1 MAGSTQAEESGAASD
16 HDKADELS
24 LKHRLLGPSLT
35 KAGQDKVDQQKVAEI
50 IFNASKGS
58 KFFANEQARD
68 RALSDKISRLLRRR
82 EDLLKTDLAN
92 SIRKADEYMASL
104 ELGRDLTQ
112 TIVHMDCDAFY
123 AAVEELDRPD
133 LKNVPFAVGKGVL
146 TTCNYEARKFGCRS
160 GMAGFVA
167 KKLCPQLILLP
178 INFDKYRSKAEEVR
192 AVISKYDPRF
202 ESASIDEAYLNITSY
217 CTDAAM
223 DPWHAVEQMRRE
235 IFDSCN
241 ITVSA
246 GVAANAKLAKI
257 ASNQNKPNG
266 QFRIASD
273 RQAILAFMKTLP
285 VRKVNGVGRV
295 FERELDAMGIKAVGD
310 IHAER
315 GVLLSLFGD
324 KAYEFLIQTYLGL
337 GRTKVAPAEEY
348 ERKSVGS
355 ERTFGEMQGK
365 EPLRKKLREIA
376 EELEGDLKRTEFKG
390 RTLGLKVKLHTYEV
404 LNRQTVPPYAVHR
417 ADDIEKFALPMLA
430 KLEKEYPNMRL
441 RLMGLRCTGL
451 VSTQKVDV
459 DFFGVKR
466 KPGSDCSRVLTDSDG
481 WEVWPE
487 TEFEAAAKQE
497 QEEQMEEMEQFSQ
510 EYETD
515 KPDAQDDQFWDCP
528 VCMKPQHA
536 NNKALNE
543 HIDACLSKRAI
554 GQMVKEEKQAPDLTK
569 PIIVNTKKRGRPNQ
583 SDLDAQKHVR
593 LNKFFSR

>member
-1 MAGSTQAEESGAASD
+1 MAASMQAEES
-16 HDKADELS
+16 DKADELS

-35 KAGQDKVDQQKVAEI
+35 KAGQDKVDQQKVADI

-58 KFFANEQARD
+58 KFFANEQVRD
-68 RALSDKISRLLRRR
+68 RALSEKIARLLRRR
-82 EDLLKTDLAN
+82 QDLLKTDLTN

-178 INFDKYRSKAEEVR
+178 INFDKYRPKAEEVR

-217 CTDAAM
+217 CTHAAM
-223 DPWHAVEQMRRE
+223 DPWDAVEQMRRE

-295 FERELDAMGIKAVGD
+295 FERELDAIGIKAVGD

-324 KAYEFLIQTYLGL
+324 KAFEFLIQTYLGL

-355 ERTFGEMQGK
+355 ERTFGEIQGK

-466 KPGSDCSRVLTDSDG
+466 KPSSDCSQVLTDSDG

-487 TEFEAAAKQE
+487 TEFEAAAKRE
-497 QEEQMEEMEQFSQ
+497 QVEQMEEMEKFSQ

-528 VCMKPQHA
+528 VCMKPQPA

-554 GQMVKEEKQAPDLTK
+554 GQIVKEEKQAPDLTK
-569 PIIVNTKKRGRPNQ
+569 PKKKRGRPKQ

-593 LNKFFSR
+593 LNTFFSR

>member
-1 MAGSTQAEESGAASD
+1 MAED
-16 HDKADELS
+16 DDLS

-35 KAGQDKVDQQKVAEI
+35 KAGQDKVDQQKVAAI

-58 KFFANEQARD
+58 KFFANEQVRD
-68 RALSDKISRLLRRR
+68 RALSEKIVRLLRRR
-82 EDLLKTDLAN
+82 DELMKTDLSHAT
-92 SIRKADEYMASL
+92 RKADEYMASL
-104 ELGRDLTQ
+104 ELGRDLSQ
-112 TIVHMDCDAFY
+112 AIVHMDCDAFY

-146 TTCNYEARKFGCRS
+146 TTCNYKARKFGCRS

-217 CTDAAM
+217 CAEADM
-223 DPWHAVEQMRRE
+223 EPWDAVEQMRKE
-235 IFDSCN
+235 IFESCN

-246 GVAANAKLAKI
+246 GLAANAKLAKI
-257 ASNQNKPNG
+257 ASDRNKPNG
-266 QFRIASD
+266 QFRVAPD

-295 FERELDAMGIKAVGD
+295 FERELDAVGIKAVGD
-310 IHAER
+310 VHAER
-315 GVLLSLFGD
+315 GLVLSLFGD
-324 KAYEFLIQTYLGL
+324 KAYEFLLQTYLGL
-337 GRTKVAPAEEY
+337 GRTKVSPAEEY

-355 ERTFGEMQGK
+355 ERTFSELQGEEQ
-365 EPLRKKLREIA
+365 LRKKLREIA
-376 EELEGDLKRTEFKG
+376 EELERDLKRTEFKG
-390 RTLGLKVKLHTYEV
+390 RTLGLKAKLHTYEV
-404 LNRQTVPPYAVHR
+404 LNRQTVPPYAVHK

-451 VSTQKVDV
+451 VSMQKVDV

-466 KPGSDCSRVLTDSDG
+466 KRGSDRVTDSEG

-497 QEEQMEEMEQFSQ
+497 QEEQMEEMERFSQ
-510 EYETD
+510 ECD
-515 KPDAQDDQFWDCP
+515 KPEDQFWECP
-528 VCMKPQHA
+528 VCMKPQPA
-536 NNKALNE
+536 NDKALNE
-543 HIDACLSKRAI
+543 HVDECLSKKAI
-554 GQMVKEEKQAPDLTK
+554 GQMVKEEKAPALPPVK
-569 PIIVNTKKRGRPNQ
+569 KKRGRPKA
-583 SDLDAQKHVR
+583 DAQKQVP
-593 LNKFFSR
+593 LNTFFRS